1 MLRTP
6 STWLAAILAVGGALV
21 ATAVMFADY
30 PFPPEETAFIETPA
44 ALLWLLSVA
53 AQWMLW
59 FVLVPPLAVALY
71 AHREGFGWSPVV
83 SVGAL
88 AVLAVGF
95 LLPATFG
102 WPDLPLADLPEY
114 PLTYHR
120 AKIGAIY
127 GVGLLVALM
136 PALGLGLVRA
146 RLRGLFVQGKPSA
159 TQVQQFLELRE
170 SMQHFLFLAG
180 AFIFLAMLS
189 VGALRNAI
197 LAQDPDDEAL
207 AASFPPEYVLLFGVY
222 FSLLLAL
229 AYTPVYAGYLQ
240 VGGRMRDALV
250 SPTPPAVGV
259 AELKTWQDER
269 ADLES
274 VLHLDVGVGESFRA
288 GVVVFAP
295 LAGSLVS
302 LLLPGVS
309 L

>member
-6 STWLAAILAVGGALV
+6 STWLAALLAVAGALV

-59 FVLVPPLAVALY
+59 FVLVPALVTALY
-71 AHREGFGWSPVV
+71 AHREGFGSSPVL
-83 SVGAL
+83 SVAAL
-88 AVLAVGF
+88 ALLAVGF

-127 GVGLLVALM
+127 GVGLLVALT

-146 RLRGLFVQGKPSA
+146 RLRGLFRQGKPSA
-159 TQVQQFLELRE
+159 TQIQRFLELRE

-180 AFIFLAMLS
+180 AFVFLAMLS

-197 LAQDPDDEAL
+197 LAQDEAL
-207 AASFPPEYVLLFGVY
+207 AADFPPEYVLLFGVY

-229 AYTPVYAGYLQ
+229 AYMPAYAGYLE

-250 SPTPPAVGV
+250 GPTPPAVGV
-259 AELKTWQDER
+259 AELKTWRDER

-274 VLHLDVGVGESFRA
+274 VLRLDVGVGESFRA
-288 GVVVFAP
+288 GFAVFAP

>member
-1 MLRTP
+1 VLRTP

-71 AHREGFGWSPVV
+71 AHREGFGWSPIV
-83 SVGAL
+83 SVAAL
-88 AVLAVGF
+88 GLLSVGF

-102 WPDLPLADLPEY
+102 WPDLPLADLPDY

-120 AKIGAIY
+120 AKIGAVY
-127 GVGLLVALM
+127 GIGLFVALL

-146 RLRGLFVQGKPSA
+146 RLRGLFRQGKPSA
-159 TQVQQFLELRE
+159 KQVQRFLELRE

-207 AASFPPEYVLLFGVY
+207 ASSFPPEYVLLFGIY

-229 AYTPVYAGYLQ
+229 AYMPAYASYLE
-240 VGGRMRDALV
+240 VGGRLRDDLV
-250 SPTPPAVGV
+250 GPTPPGVGV
-259 AELKTWQDER
+259 SELKKWRDER
-269 ADLES
+269 TDLES
-274 VLHLDVGVGESFRA
+274 VLRLDVGVGESFRA